1 MSQNRVFLVATVLLV
16 LVGASIWIVN
26 PPEATEQQADKMVAE
41 ECNSCTARH
50 QNLSR
55 LRDARSSETKEDE

>member
-1 MSQNRVFLVATVLLV
+1 MNRNRILLV
-16 LVGASIWIVN
+16 TSVVFALAGGLIWVKKPAGAPDQPSASTV
-26 PPEATEQQADKMVAE
+26 VE

-55 LRDARSSETKEDE
+55 LREARKTNEKQGE